1 MFYGCFYSIVLNS
14 QIYFCLVLRKSKE
27 GWRPLRLCLG
37 QRKKKCKLSVQLEAL
52 NTPALM
58 SQTCQRVKM
67 ESRNS
72 QGTLWKKSPGRD
84 QHLQKLKEASM
95 MQLLKGSLLGQG
107 QTFCQGEG
115 ILISQTGNGHLIV
128 STGQSGLH
136 LPLHQHPINPSLQ
149 ERQRPHYHQDQ
160 GQQRPHCHQP
170 GQRLQ
175 FRPWRLL
182 RDLLLWVWHQV
193 VRNQSALHDQKR
205 RHVKWQLRQNFRH
218 WTFSFWIT
226 IIIDA
231 IKCLFLNFWGN
242 QTV

>member
-1 MFYGCFYSIVLNS
+1 MDAFTVLFSTVKYIFVLYLENPKKAGDPWD
-14 QIYFCLVLRKSKE
+14 YALVR
-27 GWRPLRLCLG
+27 G
-37 QRKKKCKLSVQLEAL
+37 
-52 NTPALM
+52 
-58 SQTCQRVKM
+58 
-67 ESRNS
+67 
-72 QGTLWKKSPGRD
+72 KKSANWACNWKHWIHQLWWVRLFRGWKWSPETLRVPCEKNPPGRD

-107 QTFCQGEG
+107 QTFCQGDG

-175 FRPWRLL
+175 FTPWRLL

-193 VRNQSALHDQKR
+193 VHNQSALHDQNR
-205 RHVKWQLRQNFRH
+205 RHVEWQLRQNFRH

>member
-160 GQQRPHCHQP
+160 GQQRPHCFNQDSDSSS
-170 GQRLQ
+170 
-175 FRPWRLL
+175 
-182 RDLLLWVWHQV
+182 DLDDCFATY
-193 VRNQSALHDQKR
+193 SCGFDI
-205 RHVKWQLRQNFRH
+205 KWYTTSQHYTTKTEGMSNDNFARILD
-218 WTFSFWIT
+218 TERF
-226 IIIDA
+226 
-231 IKCLFLNFWGN
+231 LFE
-242 QTV
+242 

>member
-115 ILISQTGNGHLIV
+115 I
-128 STGQSGLH
+128 
-136 LPLHQHPINPSLQ
+136 
-149 ERQRPHYHQDQ
+149 
-160 GQQRPHCHQP
+160 
-170 GQRLQ
+170 
-175 FRPWRLL
+175 

-193 VRNQSALHDQKR
+193 VHNQSALHDQKR
-205 RHVKWQLRQNFRH
+205 RHVEWQLRQNFKH
-218 WTFSFWIT
+218 WTFPFWIT

-231 IKCLFLNFWGN
+231 IKCLFL
-242 QTV
+242 